1 MLFSNTQ
8 FLELE
13 VSNLL
18 QKQTRFEEALSAVK
32 TQHGDRLVA
41 VCEFLFFIIQ
51 CEMFTENKT
60 VFAAILLL
68 KLAQEASLAG
78 FTAELLALAKEHK
91 MPLFKSAV
99 FAFLNDVKLTQVLA
113 LDSEALRAYLEKISS
128 ARKPGEIDK
137 KLATEAAQ
145 APAFGVGPRRFSFY
159 YDSNTP
165 QFFDSPELFADTAR
179 SYHAL
184 SELLGES
191 SEPDQLL
198 PLPTLIDPTI
208 DDLATPFPLFLE
220 APLLNPDFQQSD
232 AAALLLRNM
241 KKATDYEIDAH

>member
-13 VSNLL
+13 ISNLL
-18 QKQTRFEEALSAVK
+18 QKQTKFEEALSAVK

-41 VCEFLFFIIQ
+41 VCEFLFFIVQ
-51 CEMFTENKT
+51 CELFTENKT
-60 VFAAILLL
+60 VFAAILLM
-68 KLAQEASLAG
+68 KLAHEASLAG
-78 FTAELLALAKEHK
+78 FTTELLALVKEHRMQLLK
-91 MPLFKSAV
+91 AAV
-99 FAFLNDVKLTQVLA
+99 FVFLSDIKLTQVLA
-113 LDSEALRAYLEKISS
+113 LDSDALRGYIEKVSGS
-128 ARKPGEIDK
+128 RKPGEIDK

-145 APAFGVGPRRFSFY
+145 APASGLGPRRFNFY
-159 YDSNTP
+159 FDSQTP
-165 QFFDSPELFADTAR
+165 QFFDTQELFTDTVR

-191 SEPDQLL
+191 SDPDQLL
-198 PLPTLIDPTI
+198 PLPACIEPSI
-208 DDLATPFPLFLE
+208 DDLTTPFPLFLE
-220 APLLNPDFQQSD
+220 APLFNPDFQQAD